1 MAAFTVCSDF
11 GVQKKVNSQYI
22 VIILKL
28 YMMFSYLDL
37 LWVWFFGSE
46 ITILPS
52 TEILRLEIEDR
63 INSFLDLTLPVSC
76 IPISLLLFATIS
88 LKNDLFQ
95 IFLVFINFF
104 LKLSLIILLS
114 SVQSSHSVVSDSL

>member
-1 MAAFTVCSDF
+1 M
-11 GVQKKVNSQYI
+11 
-22 VIILKL
+22 
-28 YMMFSYLDL
+28 DL

-52 TEILRLEIEDR
+52 TEILRSEIEER
-63 INSFLDLTLPVSC
+63 ISSFLDLTLPVSC

-88 LKNDLFQ
+88 LKNDLIQ
-95 IFLVFINFF
+95 SFLVFINFF

-114 SVQSSHSVVSDSL
+114 